1 MEMLTLTSYIP
12 ILLPFCRRIYSTK
25 QLAWKLL
32 SPFIEHEVVISVS
45 WTIKYFWIAAYWLY
59 LNVLFF
65 VMFKAV
71 YLSRKDS
78 GKIRK
83 QI

>member
-1 MEMLTLTSYIP
+1 MH
-12 ILLPFCRRIYSTK
+12 
-25 QLAWKLL
+25 LAWELP
-32 SPFIEHEVVISVS
+32 SPFIEHGVVISMS
-45 WTIKYFWIAAYWLY
+45 LTIKYFWIAAYWLY

-78 GKIRK
+78 GKILK